1 MLQRQLTALV
11 ADIQVQ
17 RTKKAQYE
25 HLQKLLRP
33 LKNPITNVQ
42 PNLVT
47 RDGELAKELGRMRVL
62 MARVSSKMETLVSG
76 ETGDPME
83 LEEDADERLEKVLRL

>member
-11 ADIQVQ
+11 ANIQIQ

-25 HLQKLLRP
+25 HLQKLLQP
-33 LKNPITNVQ
+33 LKDPMTKVQ
-42 PNLVT
+42 PNLIT

-62 MARVSSKMETLVSG
+62 MARVSSKMETLVDG
-76 ETGDPME
+76 EAGDAMM
-83 LEEDADERLEKVLRL
+83 LDEDADERLEKALRL